1 MFDRGC
7 RNFVRFGPMFVAGEI
22 PVFFGFFL
30 FFLEAMSMRQGW
42 LQKKNSN
49 GVFFMLWKKRY
60 FKLTDK
66 ALTYAKS
73 MTSLNLCE
81 EVLR

>member
-1 MFDRGC
+1 
-7 RNFVRFGPMFVAGEI
+7 
-22 PVFFGFFL
+22 
-30 FFLEAMSMRQGW
+30 MRQGW

-81 EVLR
+81 EVNLLSDDSLQSFI